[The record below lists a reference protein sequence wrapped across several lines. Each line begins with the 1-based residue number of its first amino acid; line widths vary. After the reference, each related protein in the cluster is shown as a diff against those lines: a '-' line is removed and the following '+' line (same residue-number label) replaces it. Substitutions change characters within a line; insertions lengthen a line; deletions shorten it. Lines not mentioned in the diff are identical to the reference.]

1 MNIENA
7 TKLVNRIE
15 HKLQEREHLD
25 AMYQEILETE
35 ELIIPLNYG
44 NPFGRT
50 VKVPVTIEALA
61 AALMREIAIV
71 NKEVESLSQEAGEAL
86 GV

>member
-7 TKLVNRIE
+7 TKLVKQIE
-15 HKLQEREHLD
+15 RKLKERDFLD

-35 ELIIPLNYG
+35 ELIISLNYG
-44 NPFGRT
+44 NTYGRC
-50 VKVPVTIEALA
+50 VKVPVTVEALA
-61 AALMREIAIV
+61 AALMRDLTIV
-71 NKEVESLSQEAGEAL
+71 NKEIESLSQAAGESL